1 MALPCLSCKQPL
13 GLTIEFIM
21 KNPLSQC
28 PYCGVI
34 MNFKPDAKI
43 VNEYKNALDEIGDSE
58 YTLVFSDDE
67 EWCRNN
73 VEFNENCL
81 FINSDDLSCLKIMS
95 LCKKQIMANS
105 TFSWWGAYL
114 SDAIKVVLPEV
125 WYRPESNQRPL
136 SDRKLPEWISI

>member
-43 VNEYKNALDEIGDSE
+43 VKKETKNGSRKMSKSPV
-58 YTLVFSDDE
+58 LV
-67 EWCRNN
+67 R
-73 VEFNENCL
+73 
-81 FINSDDLSCLKIMS
+81 LKS
-95 LCKKQIMANS
+95 S
-105 TFSWWGAYL
+105 
-114 SDAIKVVLPEV
+114 
-125 WYRPESNQRPL
+125 
-136 SDRKLPEWISI
+136 

>member
-43 VNEYKNALDEIGDSE
+43 VNEYKNALDEIKSIQDK
-58 YTLVFSDDE
+58 YK
-67 EWCRNN
+67 
-73 VEFNENCL
+73 
-81 FINSDDLSCLKIMS
+81 KIA
-95 LCKKQIMANS
+95 K
-105 TFSWWGAYL
+105 F
-114 SDAIKVVLPEV
+114 V
-125 WYRPESNQRPL
+125 
-136 SDRKLPEWISI
+136 